1 MPDVHPLG
9 QPFSPELIVHFPA
22 LEDWRLATHWCQ
34 PKGNHWSSHLPND
47 FFDTAAFTEAQ
58 SFLNNFEF
66 LPCNRRSIVYST
78 DYDFFKPRG
87 VPAEQAVSRH
97 IKELTKAA
105 WDRLAA
111 MAPVTPPPETPGAPA
126 SPFEGAH
133 WIRTAGAHAVTMPG
147 AAPAVPGFIQRNSK
161 EMEAQEEAATARAT
175 YQLLASCPDPANN
188 SLVLATLCPIFLDF
202 LHGAGQDTATR
213 AFQ

>member
-1 MPDVHPLG
+1 M
-9 QPFSPELIVHFPA
+9 I
-22 LEDWRLATHWCQ
+22 
-34 PKGNHWSSHLPND
+34 SSSL
-47 FFDTAAFTEAQ
+47 
-58 SFLNNFEF
+58 
-66 LPCNRRSIVYST
+66 
-78 DYDFFKPRG
+78 
-87 VPAEQAVSRH
+87 AVSQLS
-97 IKELTKAA
+97 KLSAALTEAA

-133 WIRTAGAHAVTMPG
+133 WDRTAGAHAVTMPG

-175 YQLLASCPDPANN
+175 YQLLASRLDPANN

-202 LHGAGQDTATR
+202 LHRAGQDTATR